1 MSLPMVKLGSVGE
14 FKAGFGFPVEYQGKK
29 EGDYPFAKVGDISA
43 VVRSGHKNIFHA
55 GNYIDKDIL
64 GNLKAKTIPK
74 GTIVFAKIGEAIKQ
88 NFRAVTTVE
97 MVIDNNVMGLVPDNN
112 LVDTNYLFYFMRSLD
127 LYQFSGATTIP
138 ALRKSMLENIQIP
151 LPPLSEQKRIAA
163 ILDKADSIR
172 QKREQAIKLAD
183 DFLRS
188 TFLAMFG
195 DPVGNPK
202 EWKKDK
208 IKKGV
213 LDIASG
219 WSATGENTPCK
230 SDEFGVLKI
239 SSVTSGI
246 FKPEENKIVHYESIP
261 ASKKLIHPKKGDLLF
276 SRANTREL
284 VAAICMVHQ
293 NYDNL
298 FLPDKLWTIKLNHEL
313 LLPEFFLILIQNEKV
328 RELLTKQATGTS
340 GSMLNI
346 SKNKFEETEIIFPEI
361 NVQKDFCNAFRKTIN
376 LKAKLIKSNELANE
390 SFNSLSQKVFLQ

>member
-1 MSLPMVKLGSVGE
+1 MSWPMVKLGSVGE

-172 QKREQAIKLAD
+172 QKREQAINLAD
-183 DFLRS
+183 NFLRA
-188 TFLAMFG
+188 TFFEMFG
-195 DPVGNPK
+195 DPVENSKGWDVASLLEYGSFKNGMNFSKGESGSALKCLGVGDFKALATITCMDNIGEIELNTSPSADYLLNDGDIVFVRSNGNKALVGRCLTIYPGK
-202 EWKKDK
+202 EK
-208 IKKGV
+208 V
-213 LDIASG
+213 TFSG
-219 WSATGENTPCK
+219 FCIRYRIEKSA
-230 SDEFGVLKI
+230 I
-239 SSVTSGI
+239 
-246 FKPEENKIVHYESIP
+246 KPEYLNFLFRTPSMKQQMLSGGQGANIQNISQGTLSTLRIP
-261 ASKKLIHPKKGDLLF
+261 VPPLEKQLAFSKVVSFHSALMKKLDV
-276 SRANTREL
+276 NT
-284 VAAICMVHQ
+284 V
-293 NYDNL
+293 
-298 FLPDKLWTIKLNHEL
+298 
-313 LLPEFFLILIQNEKV
+313 
-328 RELLTKQATGTS
+328 
-340 GSMLNI
+340 
-346 SKNKFEETEIIFPEI
+346 ETEDMFGSIS
-361 NVQKDFCNAFRKTIN
+361 QQY
-376 LKAKLIKSNELANE
+376 
-390 SFNSLSQKVFLQ
+390 FN